1 MLWNKIKHRIKI
13 YLFKQRTCCSTVL
26 LDSVRLT
33 WIWVEATYI
42 FQSCGFHNSYL
53 ETKIIHSWNK
63 SFKLMG
69 LLDSLSFC
77 LCNWQLMT
85 SRRPKAVSAIVSKTA
100 RSTWLL
106 NLWTKIWGVK
116 ALCPPTSLLSIAHQG
131 MVTCSGRMHSEL
143 TAGLFEASREDE
155 LLQAP

>member
-1 MLWNKIKHRIKI
+1 MEHRIKI
-13 YLFKQRTCCSTVL
+13 NLFRQRTCCCTVL

-53 ETKIIHSWNK
+53 ETKITHVWNK

-69 LLDSLSFC
+69 LLDSFSFC

-85 SRRPKAVSAIVSKTA
+85 SQRQKAVSAIVSKTA
-100 RSTWLL
+100 TSTWLL

-116 ALCPPTSLLSIAHQG
+116 ALCPPPRPALYGTSGNGHLLWEDAL
-131 MVTCSGRMHSEL
+131 RALL